1 MATAPLSSQVY
12 IPAAPT
18 AATASLP
25 TMPIHAM
32 SVRLYA
38 VCTMEVAMI
47 GHRQLGQRSQ
57 NISM

>member
-47 GHRQLGQRSQ
+47 GTASSVREVK
-57 NISM
+57 IFP